1 MLAYSSRGFHVLLY
15 GFASLKISPPFC
27 EEKCTGVNA
36 ENKCAVCYND
46 AKTLSDLQIVFS

>member
-1 MLAYSSRGFHVLLY
+1 
-15 GFASLKISPPFC
+15 
-27 EEKCTGVNA
+27 VNA